1 MGSSPAFHLCA
12 PPAHVPIDNARVHR
26 GLRTL
31 VLAALALTTLAAQ
44 QGGRRPRGSAPP
56 ESQATYRTDIEYDG
70 RITFVRLRWR
80 SGASRSYWSTA
91 WDHDYPRAE
100 QHLSQIVRE
109 LTNIDMRLDGSRVL
123 TLDDPALM
131 TYPVAFM
138 WEPGFWELNDTE
150 AQAFRAWLLKGGFA
164 VFEDFDGAEQWANFQ
179 EQMQRVIPGGRFLPL
194 DKTHRIFDSFFSIDN
209 LEAIVH
215 PMSGI
220 RPSYLGLFED
230 NDPTKRLMAVANFDN
245 DVPEYWEW
253 SGQGLFPF
261 ANTNDAYKLGV
272 NYLVYGLTH

>member
-1 MGSSPAFHLCA
+1 M
-12 PPAHVPIDNARVHR
+12 HR
-26 GLRTL
+26 GLRAF
-31 VLAALALTTLAAQ
+31 VLATLALTTLAAQ
-44 QGGRRPRGSAPP
+44 PAGQRPRGAPP
-56 ESQATYRTDIEYDG
+56 PDARSSYRGDVEYDG

-80 SGASRSYWSTA
+80 QGSSRGYWSRA
-91 WDHDYPRAE
+91 CDHDYPRAE

-109 LTNIDMRLDGSRVL
+109 LTSIDMRLDGSRVL

-138 WEPGFWELNDTE
+138 WEPGFWDLGDVE

-164 VFEDFDGAEQWANFQ
+164 VFEDFDGPEQWANFQ
-179 EQMQRVIPGGRFLPL
+179 AQMQRVIPGGRFVPL
-194 DKTHRIFDSFFSIDN
+194 DEAHPLFNTFFSIDN
-209 LEAIVH
+209 LDAIVH

-220 RPSYLGLFED
+220 RPRYLGLFED
-230 NDPTKRLMAVANFDN
+230 NDPSKRLMAVANFDN